1 MTTDKDRLPS
11 TLLTR
16 EEVIAEL
23 RLDSDTGRKH
33 SDPKLSAQRR
43 LKYMRTTKAIP
54 FIRVGHRSYLYPRQG
69 IERFKKQNL
78 VEAAE

>member
-1 MTTDKDRLPS
+1 MNADRLPS

-23 RLDSDTGRKH
+23 RLDSDTGRER

-43 LKYMRTTKAIP
+43 LKYMRATKAIP
-54 FIRVGHRSYLYPRQG
+54 FIRVGYRSYVYPRQG

-78 VEAAE
+78 VEAVR